1 MTGRLRGMRGMFVTG
16 PLGAGDLVNGG
27 HLLVRGAAAR
37 TFGPLTGQVLNPT
50 MRGYVRDLTAP
61 YGIAVRED
69 LLDQGAGHSYVEM
82 CAPLLAELV
91 PEDRPA
97 DLLVLATGVPDIR
110 YGRSTATV
118 LSWHCAGAP
127 MAFTVCDQ
135 GVLSAFTALH
145 LIDGYARTGGC
156 ERAVLLVAEQP
167 VLYHELPEPAPVPAR
182 AAAVGV
188 VLEMAD
194 AGEALTVRRHRAVAP
209 DEVSDVLAAEVARLP
224 GDPTVI
230 LGAGLADNG
239 DEQPLTG
246 VWLELSRRLAQV
258 PEGGQVLL
266 ADYDPALRCLFSA
279 VVGVG

>member
-1 MTGRLRGMRGMFVTG
+1 MTGTLLGMRGMFVTG
-16 PLGAGDLVNGG
+16 PLGAGDLVNSG
-27 HLLVRGAAAR
+27 HLRVRAAAAR
-37 TFGPLTGQVLNPT
+37 TFGARTGQVLNPT

-82 CAPLLAELV
+82 CLPLLAELV

-135 GVLSAFTALH
+135 GVLSAFTALR

-167 VLYHELPEPAPVPAR
+167 VLYHELPEPAPVPDR
-182 AAAVGV
+182 AAVVGM

-194 AGEALTVRRHRAVAP
+194 AGESLAVRRHPEVAP
-209 DEVSDVLAAEVARLP
+209 EAAADVLAAEVARLS
-224 GDPTVI
+224 GDPAVI
-230 LGAGLADNG
+230 LGAGLTGAG
-239 DEQPLTG
+239 DGQPLTG
-246 VWLELSRRLAQV
+246 VWLELSRRLSEV
-258 PEGGQVLL
+258 DGGEVLV
-266 ADYDPALRCLFSA
+266 ADYDPALRCLSSA
-279 VVGVG
+279 VIGFR

>member
-1 MTGRLRGMRGMFVTG
+1 MTGTLLGMRGMFVTG
-16 PLGAGDLVNGG
+16 SLGAGDLVNGR
-27 HLLVRGAAAR
+27 HLRVSGVAAR
-37 TFGPLTGQVLNPT
+37 TFGALTGQVLNPT
-50 MRGYVRDLTAP
+50 MRGYVRDLAAP

-82 CAPLLAELV
+82 CLPLLAELV

-97 DLLVLATGVPDIR
+97 DLLVLATSVPDIR

-135 GVLSAFTALH
+135 GVLPAFTALR

-167 VLYHELPEPAPVPAR
+167 VLYHQLPGPAPVPAR

-194 AGEALTVRRHRAVAP
+194 AGESLSVRQHRDAAP
-209 DEVSDVLAAEVARLP
+209 DEAADVLAADVARLA
-224 GDPTVI
+224 GDPAVI
-230 LGAGLADNG
+230 LGAGLTGTG
-239 DEQPLTG
+239 DQPLTG
-246 VWLELSRRLAQV
+246 VWLELAGL
-258 PEGGQVLL
+258 PGGEVLI
-266 ADYDPALRCLFSA
+266 ADYDPALRALFSA
-279 VVGVG
+279 VVTLR